1 MEKWIE
7 EYEKKILD
15 KNISYESI
23 KKYVSEYMPKKL
35 YRYRKFDEY
44 LENNLSG
51 EIYFSTPSEFNDP
64 FDSAIEINYVTY
76 ALSCFPNICNG
87 RRKLGKLLKENPKL
101 KLLLDNHFDET
112 YMNFK
117 NNVRIACFTTSQDNT
132 LMWSH
137 YAENHSGYCI
147 EYDTQNSTMFRNMV
161 LPVIYK
167 NKRYDCTQCLIT
179 KSKNIAINAIF
190 FKDKVW
196 DYENEWRAFGTAD
209 YFGENKNPVQL
220 INAIS
225 AIYIGAISEQKNVK
239 KVKQLQKIAKEKNIP
254 VYKIKMSSN
263 KYKLILDK

>member
-51 EIYFSTPSEFNDP
+51 EIYFSNPREFNDP
-64 FDSAIEINYVTY
+64 FDSAIEIDYITCASLY
-76 ALSCFPNICNG
+76 LKID
-87 RRKLGKLLKENPKL
+87 RRIVENLLEKEPKMKRL
-101 KLLLDNHFDET
+101 FDEHFYKT
-112 YMNFK
+112 YTNFK
-117 NNVRIACFTTSQDNT
+117 NNVRIACFTVSPYNT

-147 EYDTQNSTMFRNMV
+147 EYNTENIMFRNMV

-167 NKRYDCTQCLIT
+167 DEMYDCTECLIT
-179 KSKNIAINAIF
+179 GSKNIAINAIF

-196 DYENEWRAFGTAD
+196 DYENEWRAFGTTD
-209 YFGENKNPVQL
+209 YFEESGANPVQL
-220 INAIS
+220 TNAIS
-225 AIYIGAISEQKNVK
+225 AIYIGTTSNQKNTKEVE
-239 KVKQLQKIAKEKNIP
+239 QLQKIANEKNIP
-254 VYKIKMSSN
+254 VYKMKMSSN